1 MLRVFYDKPFEA
13 TMIINQ
19 KDTVH
24 HIGVVL
30 RGKCGDEVY
39 LVNENK
45 VAKTNIIEI
54 SKSEIVVNLIEQF
67 EENNELGTNIT
78 LGFGPLKGDNTQL
91 VIQKAVELG
100 ACEIDLVNFK
110 RNVSKFDSKKAEKK
124 IEKFEKIIDG
134 ACSQSRRNIK
144 PMIKANVSLT
154 KEHCANFDLVI
165 VCYENERSNH
175 ISKYKKQVTAANN
188 ILVLIGPEGGID
200 ESEIANLESLDNVV
214 VATLGNRILRAET
227 ASITSLAILASMIEG
242 E

>member
-30 RGKCGDEVY
+30 RAKCGDEVY

-54 SKSEIVVNLIEQF
+54 SKSEIIVKLIE
-67 EENNELGTNIT
+67 EHNEDNELNTKIT

-100 ACEIDLVNFK
+100 VFEINLVNFK

-134 ACSQSRRNIK
+134 ACTQSRRNIK
-144 PMIKANVSLT
+144 PMIKANVLLT
-154 KEHCANFDLVI
+154 KEYYANFDLVI
-165 VCYENERSNH
+165 VCYENEQSNH
-175 ISKYKKQVTAANN
+175 ISKYKKQVNASGN

-200 ESEIANLESLDNVV
+200 ESEIASLENEDNVV
-214 VATLGNRILRAET
+214 IATLGNRILRAET
-227 ASITSLAILASMIEG
+227 ASITSLSILASMIEG